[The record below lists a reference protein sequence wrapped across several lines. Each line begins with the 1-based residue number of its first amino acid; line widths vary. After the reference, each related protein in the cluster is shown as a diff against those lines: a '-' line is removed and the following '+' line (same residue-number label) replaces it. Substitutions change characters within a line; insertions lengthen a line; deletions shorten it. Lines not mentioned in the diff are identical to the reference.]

1 MNNIFN
7 ISHALRIQKHMKII
21 KSLPVFY
28 IATIACL
35 TSACSTADESLG
47 TLTANIDGE
56 DYSSITLAP
65 VGERTGSASFSS
77 IGPMTN
83 ISIQGHDLDTGGMMD
98 NVLTLSISLMGT
110 DQSAQIMEAKISYWP
125 KGMKAPFYN
134 SEQSGTPVKLEWESL
149 SLSDDARAKGS
160 FSGEIC
166 LQKDFFTAVDT
177 SQCKP
182 ISGNFATD
190 LIQQN

>member
-1 MNNIFN
+1 
-7 ISHALRIQKHMKII
+7 MKII
-21 KSLPVFY
+21 RILPAIY
-28 IATIACL
+28 IALTACVVSSC
-35 TSACSTADESLG
+35 TTADESMG

-98 NVLTLSISLMGT
+98 NVLTLSVSLMGT
-110 DQSAQIMEAKISYWP
+110 DQSAQIIEANISYWP

-149 SLSDDARAKGS
+149 SLSDDARATGS
-160 FSGEIC
+160 FSGKIC
-166 LQKDFFTAVDT
+166 LQKDFFTEVDT
-177 SQCKP
+177 SQCKA
-182 ISGNFATD
+182 ITGKFETN